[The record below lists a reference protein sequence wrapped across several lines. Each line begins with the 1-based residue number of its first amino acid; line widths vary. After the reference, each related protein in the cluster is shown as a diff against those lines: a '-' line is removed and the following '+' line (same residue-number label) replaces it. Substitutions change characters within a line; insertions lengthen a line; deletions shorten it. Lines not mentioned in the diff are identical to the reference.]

1 MLLLMPQ
8 YDVLPRKG
16 RVHGRG
22 PLIQDCVRNAGLLRA
37 ERLEPG

>member
-1 MLLLMPQ
+1 MLLLMTQ
-8 YDVLPRKG
+8 YEVLPRKG

-22 PLIQDCVRNAGLLRA
+22 PLIQDYVLSVGLLQA